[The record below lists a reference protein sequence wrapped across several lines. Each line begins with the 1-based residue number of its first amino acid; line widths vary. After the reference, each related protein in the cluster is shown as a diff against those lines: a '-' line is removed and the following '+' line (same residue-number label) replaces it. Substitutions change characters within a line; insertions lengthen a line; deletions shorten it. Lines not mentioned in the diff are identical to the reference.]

1 MGSYGATSGVHIRFA
16 NDLGGHA
23 FEFIDMLCLN
33 RCVCAHARVQ
43 YVCVCLLLRVKSN
56 TSFSPKAVFHKENHR
71 PVKFLGT
78 DVNQPIPFDSFFL

>member
-23 FEFIDMLCLN
+23 FEFIDMLCLYIYV
-33 RCVCAHARVQ
+33 CVL
-43 YVCVCLLLRVKSN
+43 VCVCLLLRVKSN
-56 TSFSPKAVFHKENHR
+56 PQFSPKAVFHKENHR